1 MENPILYILTSV
13 IVFTAVIMLLVF
25 LLMIAAK
32 KLVPQGE
39 VKLDINDGDR
49 ELNVKPGTSLL
60 SALSTQKIFLPS
72 ACGGGGTCGMCK
84 CKVLEGGGTL
94 LPTEAGHVSKAEA
107 KEGVRLTCQLKV
119 KEPMKLDIEPEILDI
134 KKYECTVRSN
144 DNVATFIKEL
154 VVELPK
160 GETLDFR
167 AGGYIQIDVPEYKNL
182 SYKSFDIGEEY
193 RGDWDKFKLWDYTA
207 NNEEPCYRAYS
218 MANYPLENDIIM
230 LNIRI
235 ASPPPGTNHPP
246 GICSSY
252 VFNLKPGDKITI
264 SGPYGEFFA
273 QETEREMCFIGGGAG
288 MAPMRSHIFD
298 QLKRIGTKRKI
309 TFWYGGRSKRE
320 LFYMDEFRALE
331 KEFPNFKMYIA
342 LSDPL
347 PEDNW
352 DGLTGFIHQVAYN
365 EYLDQHP
372 DPSEIE
378 FYLCGPPI
386 MIKCVKEMT
395 YNLGV
400 EPEMVMADD
409 FGI

>member
-1 MENPILYILTSV
+1 MENPIIYIATSV
-13 IVFTAVIMLLVF
+13 AVFTTVIMLLVI
-25 LLMIAAK
+25 LLMVAAK
-32 KLVPQGE
+32 KLVPQGLA
-39 VKLDINDGDR
+39 KLRINGDR
-49 ELNVKPGTSLL
+49 EVEVKPGSSLL
-60 SALSTQKIFLPS
+60 SALASQKIFLPS

-84 CKVLEGGGTL
+84 CKVLEGGGEL
-94 LPTEAGHVSKAEA
+94 LPTEASHVSKAEA

-119 KEPMKLDIEPEILDI
+119 KNDLELEIPPHILDI

-144 DNVATFIKEL
+144 KNVATFIKEL
-154 VVELPK
+154 VVELPE

-167 AGGYIQIDVPEYKNL
+167 AGGYIQIDVPAYKNL
-182 SYKSFDIGEEY
+182 SYKTFDVDEDY
-193 RGDWDKFKLWDYTA
+193 RGDWDKYNMWDYVA
-207 NNEEPCYRAYS
+207 NNDEPCYRAYS
-218 MANYPLENDIIM
+218 MANFPLENDIVM

-235 ASPPPGTNHPP
+235 ASPPPGTDYPP
-246 GICSSY
+246 GVCSSY
-252 VFNLKPGDKITI
+252 VFSLKPGDKITI

-273 QETEREMCFIGGGAG
+273 KESDREMCFIGGGAG

-298 QLKRIGTKRKI
+298 QLKRLKTKRKI

-320 LFYMDEFRALE
+320 LFYLEDFQALE
-331 KEFPNFKMYIA
+331 KEFPNFKMHIA

-352 DGLTGFIHQVAYN
+352 DGYTGFIHQVVLD
-365 EYLDQHP
+365 EYLDKHP
-372 DPSEIE
+372 DPTEIE
-378 FYLCGPPI
+378 YYLCGPPV
-386 MIKCVKEMT
+386 MLKCVKEMT

>member
-1 MENPILYILTSV
+1 MENITYIVASV
-13 IVFTAVIMLLVF
+13 AVFSFVIMLLVS
-25 LLMIAAK
+25 LLMVAAK
-32 KLVPQGE
+32 KLVPQGL
-39 VKLDINDGDR
+39 VKLNINEGNR
-49 ELNVKPGTSLL
+49 ELEVKPGSSLL
-60 SALSTQKIFLPS
+60 TALANEKIFLPS
-72 ACGGGGTCGMCK
+72 ACGGGGTCAMCK
-84 CKVLEGGGTL
+84 CKVLEGGGDL
-94 LPTEAGHVSKAEA
+94 LPTEAGQVSKAEA
-107 KEGVRLTCQLKV
+107 KEGVRLACQLKV
-119 KEPMKLDIEPEILDI
+119 KEDMALDIEPSVLDI

-160 GETLDFR
+160 GQKLDFR
-167 AGGYIQIDVPEYKNL
+167 AGGYIQIDVPAYKNL
-182 SYKSFDIGEEY
+182 SYKSFDIAEEY
-193 RGDWDKFKLWDYTA
+193 RDDWDKFDQWSFVA
-207 NNEEPCYRAYS
+207 NNDEPCFRAYS
-218 MANYPLENDIIM
+218 MANFPQEDDIIM

-235 ASPPPGTNHPP
+235 ASPPPGTDYPP

-252 VFNLKPGDKITI
+252 VFNLKQGDKITI

-298 QLKRIGTKRKI
+298 QLKCVGTNRKV

-320 LFYMDEFRALE
+320 LFYMDEFKELE
-331 KEFPNFKMYIA
+331 KQFPNFKLNVA

-352 DGLTGFIHQVAYN
+352 DGPTGFIHQVVLD
-365 EYLDQHP
+365 EYLDKHN
-372 DPSEIE
+372 DPTEIE
-378 FYLCGPPI
+378 YYLCGPPI
-386 MIKCVKEMT
+386 MLKCVKDMVDE
-395 YNLGV
+395 LGV

>member
-1 MENPILYILTSV
+1 MESTSYIITSV
-13 IVFTAVIMLLVF
+13 VVFTVVIMALVTI
-25 LLMIAAK
+25 LMVAAK
-32 KLVPQGE
+32 KLVPQGFA
-39 VKLDINDGDR
+39 KLSINQGSR
-49 ELNVKPGTSLL
+49 EIDVKPGTSLL
-60 SALSTQKIFLPS
+60 SALSNEQIFLPS
-72 ACGGGGTCGMCK
+72 ACGGGGTCAMCK
-84 CKVLEGGGTL
+84 CKVLEGGGEL
-94 LPTEAGHVSKAEA
+94 LPTEAGQVTKAEA
-107 KEGVRLTCQLKV
+107 KEGVRLACQLKV
-119 KEPMKLDIEPEILDI
+119 KESMVLDIEPEILEI

-160 GETLDFR
+160 GEKLDFR
-167 AGGYIQIDVPEYKNL
+167 AGGYIQIDVPSYKGLEYKN
-182 SYKSFDIGEEY
+182 FEIGDEY
-193 RGDWDKFKLWDYTA
+193 RQDWEQFKMFDLVA
-207 NNEEPCYRAYS
+207 NNDEDCFRAYS
-218 MANYPLENDIIM
+218 MASFPLEDDIIM

-235 ASPPPGTNHPP
+235 ASPPPGTDYPP

-252 VFNLKPGDKITI
+252 VFDLKQGDKITI

-298 QLKRIGTKRKI
+298 QLKRINSDRKI

-320 LFYMDEFRALE
+320 LFYMEEFQELE
-331 KEFPNFKMYIA
+331 KEFPNFSLHVA

-352 DGLTGFIHQVAYN
+352 EGSTGFIHQVCLE
-365 EYLDQHP
+365 EYMDKHD
-372 DPSEIE
+372 DPTEVE

-386 MIKCVKEMT
+386 MLQCVNEMVDE
-395 YNLGV
+395 LGV
-400 EPEMVMADD
+400 EPDMVRADD

>member
-1 MENPILYILTSV
+1 MENPIIYILTSV
-13 IVFTAVIMLLVF
+13 AVFTAVIMLLVI
-25 LLMIAAK
+25 LLMVAAK
-32 KLVPQGE
+32 KLMPQGLA
-39 VKLDINDGDR
+39 KLKINGDR
-49 ELNVKPGTSLL
+49 EVEVKPGSSLL
-60 SALSTQKIFLPS
+60 SALSNEKIFLPS

-84 CKVLEGGGTL
+84 CKVVEGGGDL

-119 KEPMKLDIEPEILDI
+119 KEDMALEIPQEILEI

-154 VVELPK
+154 VVELPD
-160 GETLDFR
+160 GEKLDFR
-167 AGGYIQIDVPEYKNL
+167 AGGYIQIDVPAYKNL
-182 SYKSFDIGEEY
+182 SYKTFDVDEEY
-193 RGDWDKFKLWDYTA
+193 RGDWDKFKLWDYVA
-207 NNEEPCYRAYS
+207 HNDEPCYRAYS
-218 MANYPLENDIIM
+218 MASFPLEDDIIM

-235 ASPPPGTNHPP
+235 ASPPPGMDVPP
-246 GICSSY
+246 GVCSSY

-298 QLKRIGTKRKI
+298 QLKRIGTDRKI

-320 LFYMDEFRALE
+320 LFYLEDFQALE

-347 PEDNW
+347 PEDHW
-352 DGLTGFIHQVAYN
+352 DGLTGFIHQVVLD

-372 DPSEIE
+372 DPTEIE

-386 MIKCVKEMT
+386 MLKCVKEMT
-395 YNLGV
+395 YDLGV

>member
-1 MENPILYILTSV
+1 MENVTYIVSSV
-13 IVFTAVIMLLVF
+13 IVFSFVIMLLVT

-32 KLVPQGE
+32 KLVPQGLA
-39 VKLDINDGDR
+39 KLSINEGSR
-49 ELNVKPGTSLL
+49 EIEIKPGASLL
-60 SALSTQKIFLPS
+60 TALSNEKIFLPS

-84 CKVLEGGGTL
+84 CKVLEGGGSL
-94 LPTEAGHVSKAEA
+94 LPTEAGHVSKGEA

-119 KEPMKLDIEPEILDI
+119 KEDMVLDIEPEILDI

-154 VVELPK
+154 VVELPD
-160 GETLDFR
+160 GEKLDFR
-167 AGGYIQIDVPEYKNL
+167 AGGYIQIDVPAYKGL
-182 SYKSFDIGEEY
+182 SYKNFDIGDEY
-193 RGDWDKFKLWDYTA
+193 KGDWDKFKVWDNVA
-207 NNEEPCYRAYS
+207 NNEEDCYRAYS
-218 MANYPLENDIIM
+218 MANFPLEDDIIM

-235 ASPPPGTNHPP
+235 CSPPPGTSYPP

-252 VFNLKPGDKITI
+252 VFDLKPGDKITI

-288 MAPMRSHIFD
+288 MAPMRSHIYD
-298 QLKRIGTKRKI
+298 QLKRIGSDRKI
-309 TFWYGGRSKRE
+309 TFWYGGRSLTE

-331 KEFPNFKMYIA
+331 KEFPNFSLHIA

-352 DGLTGFIHQVAYN
+352 EGLTGFIHNVVLN
-365 EYLDQHP
+365 EYLDKHE
-372 DPSEIE
+372 DPTEIE
-378 FYLCGPPI
+378 YYLCGPPI
-386 MIKCVKEMT
+386 MLKCVKDMT
-395 YNLGV
+395 HDLGV
-400 EPEMVMADD
+400 EPEMVLADD